1 MDALSAFKE
10 AESRVET
17 GREYR
22 HFKGGAYLVITVALE
37 EMNLSPVVIY
47 KQVET
52 GIVFT
57 RPLDSFLE
65 EVDLDG
71 VKTPRFKPM

>member
-1 MDALSAFKE
+1 MFRE
-10 AESRVET
+10 AESKVEV

-22 HFKGGAYLVITVALE
+22 HFKGGAYLVVSVALE
-37 EMNLSPVVIY
+37 EMNLTPVVVY

-52 GIVFT
+52 GVVFT

-65 EVDLDG
+65 IVELDG
-71 VKTPRFKPM
+71 VQVPRFKKM